1 MHDASQAA
9 WSSIE
14 QVQKGSWWEQ
24 AFYSSGESLTV
35 IWRQWQ
41 NSKFEVFCECAFQPN
56 WKKTRFFSS
65 NRSELLVKWVFTCP
79 PLLLETGHWPPSS
92 TPARA
97 HQKFWTQISGLD
109 LSVRSLAQGKSD
121 YSSYCQTSPEYSNTN
136 YSLAVSWHDF
146 VFIWLY
152 SLWSQRTGGVS
163 ASSFF
168 SFPFALNII
177 LLLSQGRRRLAEGQ
191 ECLSKETNETSGNY
205 EAGQQNQWGLQDGV
219 RFPGSSGDGGI

>member
-65 NRSELLVKWVFTCP
+65 NRPELLVKWVFTCP
-79 PLLLETGHWPPSS
+79 PLCWKQATGLPVQPQRGHIKSSEPKYVDFIFLCNLWLKGKVIIHRIVKPAPNIPILIILWLFLGTILCSFGYIVYEVRELEVSLLL
-92 TPARA
+92 R
-97 HQKFWTQISGLD
+97 
-109 LSVRSLAQGKSD
+109 
-121 YSSYCQTSPEYSNTN
+121 
-136 YSLAVSWHDF
+136 
-146 VFIWLY
+146 
-152 SLWSQRTGGVS
+152 
-163 ASSFF
+163 
-168 SFPFALNII
+168 SFPFR
-177 LLLSQGRRRLAEGQ
+177 LL
-191 ECLSKETNETSGNY
+191 
-205 EAGQQNQWGLQDGV
+205 
-219 RFPGSSGDGGI
+219 